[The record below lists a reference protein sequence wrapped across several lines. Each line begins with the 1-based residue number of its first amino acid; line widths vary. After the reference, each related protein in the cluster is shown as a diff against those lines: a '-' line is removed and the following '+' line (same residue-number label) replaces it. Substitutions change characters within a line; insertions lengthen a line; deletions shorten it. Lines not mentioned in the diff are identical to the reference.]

1 MGVNEYTPSVVRTER
16 ALESGPVDGST
27 AGTRIKRRARPGC
40 RSGQPS
46 FPTPKVGPRLS
57 ESVLAPALLARPS
70 QESISRGATLAQRC
84 AIYQGPTSTSRM
96 LPGQYPSII
105 YKHLLDFPPGARS
118 NAILTEQEIADL
130 DA

>member
-1 MGVNEYTPSVVRTER
+1 MGVNEYTQLSER
-16 ALESGPVDGST
+16 SGRWSRVPWMGQLREPGLSDGR
-27 AGTRIKRRARPGC
+27 GGC

-70 QESISRGATLAQRC
+70 RESTSRGATLAQRC
-84 AIYQGPTSTSRM
+84 AIYQGPTSTSRV
-96 LPGQYPSII
+96 LPGPYPSII

-118 NAILTEQEIADL
+118 NAILNEQEIADL